1 MRTILIA
8 SWKFGKR
15 AVPIAII
22 AVLALSLIAASNNIV
37 WLQAGQGRANWHSQ
51 PLETTISSQNVA
63 NLTVKWDNAGGD
75 VSATPSVSDGV
86 VYYPDYN
93 GNLYAVNATS
103 GAVIWQDTL
112 SSFFTPEDVIT
123 GTAFSR
129 TTPTIDGNVL
139 YVGLQNNGWL
149 LAISRNKGNLLWKT
163 RLDKHPAA
171 SITQSPAG
179 YNGVLFVGMSSQE
192 EGFATNPN
200 YPCCSFRGSLS
211 AVDEKTGQVLWKTYT
226 TPENGGLTNGY
237 SGNAVWGSTPVVD
250 TSRGLVYITTGNNYT
265 VPADVAAGT
274 TPLDPTDYV
283 DSILALDL
291 NSGKVVWAAPHLG
304 LSSDTWTVPCLYSQP
319 GTANCPDPAG
329 PDYDFGQ
336 GVMEVSRTV
345 NGMNQD
351 LVIAGQKSGKLWAL
365 DAGTGQVAWM
375 YDSGVGYS
383 LGGME
388 WGSATD
394 GKTVFFANAI
404 GGFWGAV
411 DIATGELKWKT
422 SDPNLPGPTFY
433 ANDIGGVS
441 YANGVVYVGSLGGG
455 KNLTPTSPTMFA
467 LDASTGKILW
477 QYASG
482 SSVASSPAIVN
493 GVVYWGTG
501 YARLDQGVGA
511 GTNDFYAFSLK

>member
-1 MRTILIA
+1 MHTNLNHSRKI
-8 SWKFGKR
+8 GKI
-15 AVPIAII
+15 AVPFAII

-51 PLETTISSQNVA
+51 PMEKTISSQNVA
-63 NLTVKWDNAGGD
+63 NLAVKWANAGGD

-86 VYYPDYN
+86 VYYPDFN
-93 GNLYAVNATS
+93 GNLYAVDATS
-103 GAVIWQDTL
+103 GAVIWQDNL
-112 SSFFTPEDVIT
+112 GDFFSPADGLT
-123 GTAFSR
+123 GTVFSR

-149 LAISRNKGNLLWKT
+149 LAISRNKGKLLWKT
-163 RLDKHPAA
+163 QLDSHPAA
-171 SITQSPAG
+171 SITQSPADF
-179 YNGVLFVGMSSQE
+179 NGILIVGMSSQE
-192 EGFATNPN
+192 EGFATDPN
-200 YPCCSFRGSLS
+200 YNCCSFRGSVS
-211 AVDEKTGQVLWKTYT
+211 AVDEKTGSVLWKTYT
-226 TPENGGLTNGY
+226 VPENGGRTDGY

-250 TSRGLVYITTGNNYT
+250 PSRKLVYITTGNNYT

-482 SSVASSPAIVN
+482 SSVAASPAIVN